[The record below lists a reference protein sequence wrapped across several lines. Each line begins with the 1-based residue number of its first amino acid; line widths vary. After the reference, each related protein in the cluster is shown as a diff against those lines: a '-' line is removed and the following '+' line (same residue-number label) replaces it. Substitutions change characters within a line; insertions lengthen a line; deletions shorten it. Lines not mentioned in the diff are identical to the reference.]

1 MSHPYSHVNYP
12 PVADLLD
19 FFGAEPLL
27 DDEVR
32 FFHASDSSGAS
43 LVFSYRTCDDS
54 VQTLLKIDG
63 RQVSCV
69 CHENL
74 TRMWIQGSVLHG
86 NFECNEYRITLKLS
100 LDPFIQIEWSGLRN

>member
-1 MSHPYSHVNYP
+1 MSHPHSHVNYP
-12 PVADLLD
+12 PGADLLD
-19 FFGAEPLL
+19 FFGVEPLL
-27 DDEVR
+27 DDDVVIYR
-32 FFHASDSSGAS
+32 TSDSTGAI
-43 LVFSYRTCDDS
+43 LAFSFRTCDDS

-86 NFECNEYRITLKLS
+86 NFECNEYRITLELS
-100 LDPFIQIEWSGLRN
+100 LDPFIHIAWSGLRI